1 MVLILVDSDPRAIDK
16 DDPYN
21 GHQFSFSLAPKQPV
35 AQTLPFK
42 TTKVNEPKLPVCLY
56 IYVCIYIYLVSSRT
70 DPIHNMISTSIY
82 HFAFL
87 SRQHSGIF
95 TRKNGYNRHE
105 MSTISCL
112 WSYQTTTTQSKAAL
126 GQWLS
131 ESVHVTTKGT
141 CSPAMRRPS
150 STPRDWAR
158 GLWLPSFCASWPY

>member
-1 MVLILVDSDPRAIDK
+1 MTLTAGTNSR
-16 DDPYN
+16 
-21 GHQFSFSLAPKQPV
+21 SLWPPKQPV

-56 IYVCIYIYLVSSRT
+56 IYVCIYLSSLIRT
-70 DPIHNMISTSIY
+70 DPIHNMISTH
-82 HFAFL
+82 HFAFRFQTTQRESL
-87 SRQHSGIF
+87 LGKMAITD
-95 TRKNGYNRHE
+95 TRWAP
-105 MSTISCL
+105 ISCL

-131 ESVHVTTKGT
+131 GSVHVTTKGT